1 MSQFRTNNDYL
12 ALIDILNT
20 MYNDNLRQIDSIT
33 NTLHNLNESN
43 NQIRN
48 LLVRIMY
55 NNNTSLNNT
64 SANRILEY
72 RNRNNTNRR
81 NNRPYIIDSVIEYTI
96 PLRTELPDNTR
107 NSINASI
114 SGLENLLA
122 SFMQPVEVYP
132 TQSQIEAATR
142 RVQYC
147 NISRPI
153 NTQCPISM
161 EDFSDTDMV
170 TIIRPCGHIFH
181 TDMLTNWFRS
191 NCRCPVC
198 RYDIREYSS
207 NSSTNFFNNTSSDI
221 SQQPRSEIND
231 SSNNNTERT
240 FINRMDSIGS
250 NSSASGVTDPS
261 GNSIDHLLDNSYLA
275 RLFINTINRNRN
287 NS

>member
-1 MSQFRTNNDYL
+1 
-12 ALIDILNT
+12 
-20 MYNDNLRQIDSIT
+20 
-33 NTLHNLNESN
+33 
-43 NQIRN
+43 
-48 LLVRIMY
+48 
-55 NNNTSLNNT
+55 
-64 SANRILEY
+64 
-72 RNRNNTNRR
+72 
-81 NNRPYIIDSVIEYTI
+81 
-96 PLRTELPDNTR
+96 
-107 NSINASI
+107 
-114 SGLENLLA
+114 
-122 SFMQPVEVYP
+122 
-132 TQSQIEAATR
+132 
-142 RVQYC
+142 
-147 NISRPI
+147 
-153 NTQCPISM
+153 M

-275 RLFINTINRNRN
+275 RLFINSINRNRN